1 VRRLPILI
9 LALALCAGVVT
20 ADPALGGGRGLFRVQ
35 DARVEEDGALVFAN
49 RVMFHKV
56 DIEDADVYRG
66 PMFGFEMSYAP
77 FRFIEMWGCLNNV
90 AELGID
96 PWSFTFDQQG
106 YQLGGKLSVPWIP
119 VFKLAGSYHWSFE
132 KEEHTFKETGGY
144 MDGYFDAGS
153 SWRLIGSFR
162 FWELHKTL
170 PTLMLNYGQSFEEGG
185 PQFFGGGLE
194 MASNAVDLF
203 VEATSEIEPGN
214 GGFFSEGAASRLTP
228 GVRIRIPYFHL
239 TGGLEL
245 GLSEDI
251 PKYTGIFGMN
261 FVSPFPKPPPK
272 PWGRLAGKVEDARS
286 GMPLD
291 AKLEFVNAR
300 MGAMRTDPSTGAF
313 YKTRVP
319 TGVYIVQAS
328 KEGFIPEAVPMVV
341 TDGEFAVHTF
351 RLKSLVPY
359 GTVTGRTYDIYS
371 GRPVAASIG
380 FRATEVTPVS
390 SNEVTGFFRADNVPA
405 GLVIAVAEL
414 DGYFA
419 EERIAEVEDGEVT
432 KLNIGMAPLDMIG
445 AFKGKVVDKKSGD
458 PLQSTIS
465 FVDAQRPELHTDSTD
480 GSFEVELPVGSY
492 EVKIEALGY
501 VAQTSSFAIEKGE
514 DAERTFE
521 LVSKGMVLT
530 LKGVYFEFGKAELR
544 TESYAALMEAA
555 RTMKE
560 NPEIAVEIQGHTDD
574 VGTDD
579 ANQKLSEKR
588 AYAVVNFLV
597 QYGGIDMKRLTA
609 RGYGEAQPVAPN
621 DTEEGRQLNRR
632 VDFVILK

>member
-1 VRRLPILI
+1 MRRFPVLI
-9 LALALCAGVVT
+9 LGLTLCAGVVK

-49 RVMFHKV
+49 RVMFRKETI
-56 DIEDADVYRG
+56 DDADVYRG
-66 PMFGFEMSYAP
+66 PMFGLEMSYAP
-77 FRFIEMWGCLNNV
+77 FPFVEVWGCLNNV
-90 AELGID
+90 AELGTS
-96 PWSFTFDQQG
+96 PWSFTYDQQG
-106 YQLGGKLSVPWIP
+106 YQLGGKLSVPSLP
-119 VFKLAGSYHWSFE
+119 VVKLAGSYHWSFE
-132 KEEHTFKETGGY
+132 KDSFTFKETHEY
-144 MDGYFDAGS
+144 MDGYFGSGS
-153 SWRLIGSFR
+153 SWRVIGSFR

-170 PTLMLNYGQSFEEGG
+170 PTLMLNYGRSFEEGG
-185 PQFFGGGLE
+185 PQFLGGGLE

-203 VEATSEIEPGN
+203 IEATSEIEPGN
-214 GGFFSEGAASRLTP
+214 GGFFGEDAVARLTP
-228 GVRIRIPYFHL
+228 GVRVRIPFFHL
-239 TGGLEL
+239 TGGLEV
-245 GLSEDI
+245 GLSEDL
-251 PKYTGIFGMN
+251 PKYTGVFGMN
-261 FVSPFPKPPPK
+261 FISPFPKPPRK

-313 YKTRVP
+313 YKMRVP

-328 KEGFIPEAVPMVV
+328 KEGYIPEAVPMVV

-371 GRPVAASIG
+371 GRPVTASIG
-380 FRATEVTPVS
+380 FRATEVAPVS
-390 SNEVTGFFRADNVPA
+390 ANEVTGFFRADNVPA
-405 GLVIAVAEL
+405 GLVVAVAEL

-419 EERIAEVEDGEVT
+419 EERITEVEDGEVT

-458 PLQSTIS
+458 PVQSAIS
-465 FVDAQRPELHTDSTD
+465 FVDVQRPDLRTDSTD
-480 GSFEVELPVGSY
+480 GAFEVELPVGSY
-492 EVKIEALGY
+492 EVKVEALGY

-514 DAERTFE
+514 DTERTFE
-521 LVSKGMVLT
+521 LVSKGMILT

-555 RTMKE
+555 RIMNE
-560 NPEIAVEIQGHTDD
+560 SPEIAVEIQGHTDNI
-574 VGTDD
+574 GTDE

-609 RGYGEAQPVAPN
+609 RGYGETEPVAPN
-621 DTEEGRQLNRR
+621 DTDEGRQLNRR